1 MPKLSKPPDPNDPEY
16 QNLER
21 RVNFYLHLAIYSA
34 CCTCM
39 WFVQSITNKVWVWSI
54 WMSAIWAVFIIA
66 HGIWLLICE
75 KQSQVQPNP

>member
-34 CCTCM
+34 CSTCM
-39 WFVQSITNKVWVWSI
+39 WFIQSITEKVWIWSVWVAIVWGILIVSHVI
-54 WMSAIWAVFIIA
+54 WVFA
-66 HGIWLLICE
+66 KE
-75 KQSQVQPNP
+75 KQVQNI